1 VVNLPPV
8 CGIIAT
14 SGLVAKFATGV
25 IDTGGKFATN
35 VVDTAS
41 AS

>member
-14 SGLVAKFATGV
+14 SGLVAKFAT